1 MNNRPVN
8 LDLLSIRMPVTA
20 ISSITHRITG
30 ILLFLGSPLLLW
42 MLDKS
47 LASPEG
53 FAQVQSLLAKPWFA
67 LLYYGILAS
76 LLYHIIAGVRHLLMD
91 WGIGETKAGGEAG
104 AKLVLLL
111 TAVVLV
117 ALGVWL

>member
-8 LDLLSIRMPVTA
+8 LDLTSIRMPVTA

-30 ILLFLGSPLLLW
+30 ILLFLGSPILLW
-42 MLDKS
+42 MLEQC
-47 LASPEG
+47 LASPESY
-53 FAQVQSLLAKPWFA
+53 QYIQSLLAKPWFA
-67 LLYYGILAS
+67 LMYCGILVS

-91 WGIGETKAGGEAG
+91 WGIGESKAGGEAG

-111 TAVVLV
+111 TAVIVV